1 MQLSRRHVLG
11 AILLAATAL
20 AGGRAMADKRDEDRD
35 AVRLAVERGEVRPL
49 ADIVAGVRGKL
60 PGEIVGVEVER
71 EDGRWMYEFR
81 VVDGKGRLFE
91 AYVDAKS
98 GEIERIKEK

>member
-1 MQLSRRHVLG
+1 
-11 AILLAATAL
+11 
-20 AGGRAMADKRDEDRD
+20 MADKRDEDRD